1 MGIFSGLK
9 DYAKNQTQQPQGN
22 KSSGSG
28 VSGFSGMVS
37 GNTSS
42 RSSGSSGF
50 SGMVRTASGGQQR
63 MPDDGMTVRMPEPT
77 SYQKNMAKRTAQ
89 KPQEITFRN
98 VLGRLYDYGEKDAAG
113 AESLAEQFGNELATP
128 GSRFFFPYAQATNKA
143 VGNLE
148 SYGFN
153 MRGGATPEEILQTG
167 AGYKKYMRT
176 TGYTN
181 NFAAPTKKSSD
192 DERIGYEFWQYELA
206 EDETAKA
213 EQQRAAIEEEISYLV
228 GRTDLNLSND
238 QIADMVYGD
247 NFKTKYKT
255 LYDMDEGRMKGTPL
269 ELNRPVMWCG
279 KDSIYGMIYAARN
292 NGGTGNHFL
301 DMAYADLGR
310 GNVWQDNPEIT
321 AKLTKGAESYSP
333 FSVASTMNDELMYF
347 GTDHFDSNWLEEN
360 EWMLES
366 GDETMVQMYYNVQE
380 GEAFTQAAESELATM
395 QAKIDRKLG
404 SKGATPE
411 NVGKYMQDLL
421 DSGDYPSLA
430 RMQKA
435 IDNRGDGLPKTTRKI
450 AFSKYDMMAYITEK
464 CGANSEKK
472 TGDDLLEENSLPTAN
487 TKAPAQE
494 ETAPEASSAETEA
507 SATAEEPAGKKE
519 AAGAHDNFGIK
530 GRTGEG
536 NIDLFNRKPYV
547 YEDGSV
553 ATVESISFRDE
564 DEGKEILIP
573 TIVDGKRLTEDEA
586 IEHYYNSGEYL
597 GKFDT
602 VEEAN
607 EYGERLHRQQEAL
620 YSHADQDRPGP
631 EPTTTKNTEEFNQ
644 QQDQTR
650 NNWTVTDI
658 QDEADRLLRESQGA
672 SLKPSRGVPAN
683 RLLAKVDAGTMSDVP
698 MTTPAPTASEEQ
710 RREAYDAKYGTGAYD
725 REVAGARDR
734 EQQQQQSGPATTPSP
749 TPSPDATAQ
758 APKEKTGQ
766 QRIEDS
772 QNSKVSDATLALESG
787 MTMADKMY
795 FSKNP
800 GVEYGRVRESML
812 HGPLNPELWQDPNYV
827 QHMTGKQ
834 QQKAEQ
840 NYIATAFDSMSMRT
854 EYENRAARIS
864 DLETQINS
872 IWETYGDRLYA
883 REEIPDSIDVNIPGL
898 DQEITIFYDS
908 ETGTYEAPEM
918 TVFMENYLA
927 SRGITTEEYLRQVD
941 ETVSNANQYA
951 SRIMAARESFGGNIP
966 DDMPS
971 LADVNDMTETLTR
984 LQQQQADAQDG
995 YDQANAD
1002 LSSAGERNMRMND
1015 IAMRNGGEVTD
1026 RYAIDTTL
1034 EYVKGFYG
1042 YESPP
1047 AAVQGSLFSQL
1058 ATRYVDLG
1066 GDIVESQREETIR
1079 QSESERI
1086 AALDEYIADA
1096 DFALTLFGD
1105 NMPEDYRA
1113 AIESYKGD
1121 LESQKRQYG
1130 YYDLYRSENFKDL
1143 AARGLQLVNLSDGI
1157 VDSNVMTAE
1166 EKSQI
1171 AHLTAQTEM
1180 LNFAE
1185 DYERDMFYAILAG
1198 DGQHPNV
1205 EGAWQYY
1212 QDVAPGIQART
1223 DDTIRQNTE
1232 EMAQEWYGRLLN
1244 TGVGIA
1250 LAPVEVI
1257 ASGLNLI
1264 SMAAGNES
1272 SYTLNL
1278 AGNMSKTAYGATVKA
1293 LDDTYGDGPQGKIIK
1308 GLYEIAYNRGRSAM
1322 VGSAFGG
1329 MFPEGTSDIVHAM
1342 PIALTA
1348 MNDTVTQAINA
1359 GVEPWK
1365 AWTMGAATFLSE
1377 SVTEGIEFGH
1387 MDKAFKDGF
1396 QAISTVDAFKDFFKS
1411 YIPSAMSEVVGE
1423 SVNDILEN
1431 AADIYLAGDKGEYA
1445 AMVQSYVDQG
1455 YLPEMAEELA
1465 TRDQINGI
1473 FHTAVISF
1481 FSPGMDVLQIAG
1493 GQLKSYADYHQMAV
1507 EQSALT
1513 GERVTVRDLRKANS
1527 LKVRGEQAAAEQRE
1541 QIDLSR
1547 PMKPLFS
1554 EERAE
1559 RMRQENAAIES
1570 MTVDEQTQQ
1579 SQTEA
1584 YDIDMTVLDGL
1595 DGENVDS
1602 TAETS
1607 TVSAVLQTANG
1618 DANAAGAAAVGME
1631 TVMGES
1637 YISKM
1642 QSLLAGGMVEGV
1654 DIDTLKQGM
1663 QYAALAD
1670 GESRRVLQSPA
1681 FAGSTPAQQARM
1693 LALAAG
1699 LDAQSEDA
1707 NQQVATAVH
1716 EFRVAETMKEMMA
1729 NGAGDAAVQ
1738 AEQDITDA
1746 KRDTTRARETLE
1758 THKAE
1763 TRAANEAVEAATQ
1776 AMLEN
1781 PEEGEGALGT
1791 ALEKAEGAAAVEQ
1804 EYEQKVAGA
1813 ERNQEKVENTARKTI
1828 SDTMTGLR
1836 QQAEQDVA
1844 EQEAQEAQ
1852 ARQEE
1857 LDRKQ
1862 ADIAEQER
1870 LQAEEDERTGKADE
1884 DRADTLIENYLD
1896 SQRLEGAERD
1906 NEKARLMD
1914 MRDRIKLGKIDMSNK
1929 LDNAEGI
1936 LAIGAFGR
1944 KLGLSFELSDTLG
1957 SARGMYEN
1965 GKVYLNNSLIKNGQ
1979 MTVGQALVEASLH
1992 EITHSME
1999 NTKHYKS
2006 YRNTVLSALFGDG
2019 STGSTQELYDSNAD
2033 FRAAVDQKIAEY
2045 SESVGQDLSI
2055 EAAEKE
2061 IVADFA
2067 RTRLNE
2073 RDVVMRFLDNGLG
2086 GKMRNT
2092 LHNIN
2097 QALKN
2102 FRLRGEEKI
2111 KAEYLRRAERAFQ
2124 KAMDDVAKSEVHP
2137 EGGQFSVVQFAQA
2150 AGMDFNPDTL
2160 QLYDAQGRE
2169 IDGVNNKVTT
2179 DMMAQ
2184 TPVGMLINN
2193 GLSEEQRGPAM
2204 DMMAGLMNMV
2214 ARYKDS
2220 NLVWEIGA
2228 STLSST
2234 FSALKS
2240 NSDPQYATTVD
2251 FGTVCAKTQAI
2262 IDVMS
2267 QVMLDRVKEGKTGG
2281 LTRDEIMKVYNETHN
2296 AGLSVPCPVC
2306 YVFSRWMGVPSLL
2319 GQMSQFQNDYVVKN
2333 EDGSINTEATQA
2345 KADEYIRNAEEK
2357 YGDAKKVNN
2366 AKAKL
2371 QAQLA
2376 KLGEQLDLTTD
2387 KSERDSIVR
2396 RMTEIDDQLTEVN
2409 AYNWITQALCKK
2421 NKDGS
2426 YTVDPKFKI
2435 TPDEI
2440 LFDLNRTGEF
2450 AGYEKNWRYRNTRGA
2465 GMGKAI
2471 MPYSGE
2477 TIGDILYGV
2486 KSNGRQSNIK
2496 NPWLNMDEK
2505 AAARQLKNAQE
2516 RARKQNLVGGQRLQS
2531 TSDFRPEWGLDYIM
2545 SFLELQAAG
2554 SKVQMYT
2561 KVPEAVDFLTSVGAD
2576 VNMSIMAKNNGFHEA
2591 SAEEI
2596 AGMTEEQREAATIDG
2611 KVYVMDFSSITGMDY
2626 ETAKGLKN
2634 KHDRAQM
2641 ILVGMNDT
2649 HIRLAMKNSDID
2661 FIIPWHSS
2669 GNSQDTLKK
2678 LIGSVGEKLITG
2690 TDYSTTQTDSASAD
2704 RTPEQKALWDAR
2716 VKLLTKGGNAL
2727 TLEERTALLNN
2738 PYTADLYKRF
2748 TQKGVDPDCYG
2759 VKLNKAQAEQI
2770 FPYEYWDTTLTK
2782 DQADQN
2788 GKRFVEYCEAM
2799 GIVPRF
2805 SQFKDDP
2812 GYWKLL
2818 IDRPMYNN
2826 DGSYHQQQVIDV
2838 TNARIGALDEGGKLT
2853 DSDLPTSAQAKYAS
2867 KDPRSDKY
2875 GEYTEREQRAIENS
2889 KAILDQ
2895 QYDDGSDGQYSVF
2908 GDMTDADMEQM
2919 MGQAEGGYQDVAEFD
2934 DAESSEADS
2943 NQAIYH
2949 QNPEYMKPFAEQL
2962 HDFAPKET
2970 RKAIFGSDS
2979 LLVGGTPELLK
2990 KIGFPS
2996 LPVVINQQHVGYAL
3010 DGNYPNPKY
3019 RAGHIFSEE
3028 ELSKLPEKI
3037 ADPVAIT
3044 YSPKKEKNKFNIY
3057 VDMVNTEGD
3066 KVLVPLEV
3074 GAARNIGGRENVS
3087 NVLRTVFEQEDGT
3100 DILLGAIK
3108 NDSETDQRLFY
3119 LNKEKALSLEFPY
3132 DKITIV
3138 ENAPSGIN
3146 HIINAEGSLVNTDV
3160 KSQTDTPQ
3168 FKSWF
3173 GNSKVVNPDKS
3184 PMVVYHGSNANER
3197 FSVFKPG
3204 ERGEMWFSSSEETA
3218 YNKRP
3223 QMYKEY
3229 LKIENPYEETNYIGT
3244 NSKFDPVRV
3253 TEEGRANGHDGSIVH
3268 WRLDPKLAE
3277 NAIHTMEA
3285 ANLTDILATD
3295 GFNKNFS
3302 FLPHGDQMKA
3312 LAREGETLVDFMKRG
3327 MSEDLYQWFAVSDP
3341 TQIKSA
3347 TDNIGLF
3354 DTRNPDIRYSA
3365 GGESTDA
3372 DAVQQLISMGA
3383 ITQEDVDAYN
3393 GVSLPPTGG
3402 EGETSLPGTPGMG
3415 PQRQFGHQTAQ
3426 DSDALHQE
3434 VRDYL
3439 YSHSTYT
3446 PDTNQAQIDRAMDWV
3461 QQQANDA
3468 DPDGYRNAVNEVTSE
3483 NFDYRSADGQAR
3495 MLTVMGM
3502 AALKGDVETELRLAD
3517 AYNAQGTDLGRQ
3529 LQARKIF
3536 RLMTPIGRISHF
3548 QKQVDNLNREIGRKT
3563 GRTGTIKLDDWT
3575 VRAIGA
3581 AENEADFEKV
3591 RQTVAKEIGEQIP
3604 ANWKDKLNAWR
3615 MLAMLGNPRTHIR
3628 NIVGNALFIPAVSIK
3643 NKLGAVAELGLEKG
3657 QRTKT
3662 LAPAVSKEIR
3672 DFARQDAVAMKDTLT
3687 GEAKYNEED
3696 LIQQNRR
3703 IFRLGL
3709 LQTLS
3714 DFNSNALEG
3723 EDWFFLKGHYRRA
3736 LGGWMQANGY
3746 TAEQMRNDPALL
3758 EHGRTYA
3765 VQEAQKATYR
3775 DFNGLAKRLNDLTRN
3790 PETTGQKV
3798 LAFGMNAVLPFKK
3811 TPANILKRGIEY
3823 SPVGIARALTTDLRG
3838 LKQYQDYQNGK
3849 LNALPDSAVSP
3860 NEFIDHVCSGLTGT
3874 GIMAMGA
3881 ILGSMGVVSCGLDGD
3896 DDDEFE
3902 KLRGNQE
3909 YAIKFSIGGQDVTFT
3924 MDWAAPMSM
3933 PFFVGAAIW
3942 EQHQAEG
3949 GMDPDSLI
3957 NAFGNITEPVFNL
3970 SMLDGVNSLVD
3981 MFTSGQDTNATLT
3994 QLGAKVA
4001 ANYATSYIPSILG
4014 ATARTV
4020 DTTRRKAY
4028 VESGKGSGIMGT
4040 FRYAREQ
4047 VENKIPGLSQTN
4059 IPYRDVWGNA
4069 EESGLGERI
4078 LENFVLPGYINQY
4091 RDDPVVGELQRI
4103 GIVPKDAG
4111 KTFNAG
4117 GSKYVLTDKQYD
4129 AYKTTRGQT
4138 AYNTLNEM
4146 MNTDYYQSSDPDTKR
4161 ALVEGVW
4168 DYANNRG
4175 KLAVDPNIEV
4185 DEWVRDGSNPVQE
4198 IIDGSEA
4205 KAKKNRITTNKGNM
4219 ITALSQGD
4227 IEGYETMVE
4236 ALREDG
4242 VDDKT
4247 IKNKIADTYRDQY
4260 KDAYRNGDY
4269 SEMERIETL
4278 LSNTDFDF
4286 DTYSWEKAVDKETN

>member
-1 MGIFSGLK
+1 MGFFSGLK
-9 DYAKNQTQQPQGN
+9 DYAKNQAQQPQGN
-22 KSSGSG
+22 TSSGSG
-28 VSGFSGMVS
+28 GSAFSRMLG

-42 RSSGSSGF
+42 HSSGSSGF
-50 SGMVRTASGGQQR
+50 SGTVHTANGGQQR
-63 MPDDGMTVRMPEPT
+63 MPEDGMTVRMPEPT

-153 MRGGATPEEILQTG
+153 MRGGATPEEILQAG

-321 AKLTKGAESYSP
+321 AKLTKGADSYSP

-472 TGDDLLEENSLPTAN
+472 TGDDLLEENSLPTKDRVLTA
-487 TKAPAQE
+487 A
-494 ETAPEASSAETEA
+494 APETTSPETEA
-507 SATAEEPAGKKE
+507 VAVTEEPAGTETASTDTASKKE

-553 ATVESISFRDE
+553 ATVESISFRD
-564 DEGKEILIP
+564 DGEGKEILIP

-602 VEEAN
+602 VEEAD

-620 YSHADQDRPGP
+620 YSPADQDRPGP

-658 QDEADRLLRESQGA
+658 QDEADRLLRESG
-672 SLKPSRGVPAN
+672 SSNFYTPLGVYTGGGEITDRMDRNPGSHKWVPYGNLPAN
-683 RLLAKVDAGTMSDVP
+683 RLLAKADTGTMSDAP
-698 MTTPAPTASEEQ
+698 TATPAPTASEEQ

-734 EQQQQQSGPATTPSP
+734 EQQQQQPGPAATPAPTP

-766 QRIEDS
+766 QRIEDA

-827 QHMTGKQ
+827 QHMTVKQ

-840 NYIATAFDSMSMRT
+840 NYIATAFGSMSMRT

-872 IWETYGDRLYA
+872 IWETYGDGLYA

-927 SRGITTEEYLRQVD
+927 SRGITTEEYFRQVG

-951 SRIMAARESFGGNIP
+951 SQIMAARESFGGNIP
-966 DDMPS
+966 EDMPS

-1002 LSSAGERNMRMND
+1002 LSSAGERNMRMNN
-1015 IAMRNGGEVTD
+1015 IALRNGGEVTD

-1066 GDIVESQREETIR
+1066 GDVVESQREETIR

-1143 AARGLQLVNLSDGI
+1143 AAHGLQLVNLSDGI

-1223 DDTIRQNTE
+1223 DDTIQQNTE

-1293 LDDTYGDGPQGKIIK
+1293 LDDTYGDSPQGKIIK

-1322 VGSAFGG
+1322 VGGAFGSIMPTVG
-1329 MFPEGTSDIVHAM
+1329 NEFLNEVVNAM
-1342 PIALTA
+1342 PIATVA
-1348 MNDTVTQAINA
+1348 MNETVSQALEDN
-1359 GVEPWK
+1359 VTPWK
-1365 AWTMGAATFLSE
+1365 AWTMGVATFLGE
-1377 SVTEGIEFGH
+1377 SVTEGINLGD
-1387 MDKAFKDGF
+1387 MDEAFKIGF
-1396 QAISTVDAFKDFFKS
+1396 ESITTPEAFKTFFKG
-1411 YIPSAMSEVVGE
+1411 YVKNAMGEVLGE
-1423 SVNDILEN
+1423 SANDIL
-1431 AADIYLAGDKGEYA
+1431 DLGAGYFLGEGSDDYS
-1445 AMVQSYVDQG
+1445 QLLEKYNSEYPND
-1455 YLPEMAEELA
+1455 PSMAKELA
-1465 TRDQINGI
+1465 IRDCIARV
-1473 FHTAVISF
+1473 FHTAAISF
-1481 FSPGMDVLQIAG
+1481 FSPGTDVI
-1493 GQLKSYADYHQMAV
+1493 QLARGRVANYMQYAD
-1507 EQSALT
+1507 SARQATNLT
-1513 GERVTVRDLRKANS
+1513 GQRTTVRDLRQADS
-1527 LKVRGEQAAAEQRE
+1527 LKVRGEQAAAKQRE

-1554 EERAE
+1554 EERAA

-1579 SQTEA
+1579 SQAEA

-1699 LDAQSEDA
+1699 LDAQNENA
-1707 NQQVATAVH
+1707 NQQVDTAVH

-1804 EYEQKVAGA
+1804 EYEQKVTGA

-1836 QQAEQDVA
+1836 QQAEQTVV

-1870 LQAEEDERTGKADE
+1870 LQAEEDERTGKTDE

-1965 GKVYLNNSLIKNGQ
+1965 GKIYLNNSLIKNGQ

-2111 KAEYLRRAERAFQ
+2111 QAEYLRRAERAFQ

-2137 EGGQFSVVQFAQA
+2137 EGGQFSVMQFAQA

-2426 YTVDPKFKI
+2426 YTVDPKFKV

-2505 AAARQLKNAQE
+2505 AAARQLKNAQD

-2596 AGMTEEQREAATIDG
+2596 AGMTEEQREAATIDD

-2838 TNARIGALDEGGKLT
+2838 TNARVGALDEGGKLT

-2919 MGQAEGGYQDVAEFD
+2919 VGQAEEDYSSGGEMT
-2934 DAESSEADS
+2934 EADLAGRAAELENLQ
-2943 NQAIYH
+2943 NQY
-2949 QNPEYMKPFAEQL
+2949 
-2962 HDFAPKET
+2962 
-2970 RKAIFGSDS
+2970 
-2979 LLVGGTPELLK
+2979 
-2990 KIGFPS
+2990 PS
-2996 LPVVINQQHVGYAL
+2996 
-3010 DGNYPNPKY
+3010 
-3019 RAGHIFSEE
+3019 S
-3028 ELSKLPEKI
+3028 
-3037 ADPVAIT
+3037 
-3044 YSPKKEKNKFNIY
+3044 
-3057 VDMVNTEGD
+3057 
-3066 KVLVPLEV
+3066 
-3074 GAARNIGGRENVS
+3074 
-3087 NVLRTVFEQEDGT
+3087 
-3100 DILLGAIK
+3100 
-3108 NDSETDQRLFY
+3108 
-3119 LNKEKALSLEFPY
+3119 
-3132 DKITIV
+3132 TI
-3138 ENAPSGIN
+3138 
-3146 HIINAEGSLVNTDV
+3146 
-3160 KSQTDTPQ
+3160 
-3168 FKSWF
+3168 
-3173 GNSKVVNPDKS
+3173 
-3184 PMVVYHGSNANER
+3184 
-3197 FSVFKPG
+3197 
-3204 ERGEMWFSSSEETA
+3204 
-3218 YNKRP
+3218 
-3223 QMYKEY
+3223 
-3229 LKIENPYEETNYIGT
+3229 
-3244 NSKFDPVRV
+3244 KFDPRHTQEQIDTISSFLDAVDDRILNAAQAVMADKDQYIKPINLGRV
-3253 TEEGRANGHDGSIVH
+3253 NDREAAKIMELTGVDVSEYTHEINKDFF
-3268 WRLDPKLAE
+3268 
-3277 NAIHTMEA
+3277 IHTDKRHGTGDHVADRSMSDLNDVSRVMWVIENNDNIIIDPGTKKSGRGNKDKNGNRAINIRYEKQIDGTMYVVEA
-3285 ANLTDILATD
+3285 VGENKKHKLRLIGAFIEKKNSAINSQNSPAT
-3295 GFNKNFS
+3295 
-3302 FLPHGDQMKA
+3302 
-3312 LAREGETLVDFMKRG
+3312 
-3327 MSEDLYQWFAVSDP
+3327 YVSDAYAPDP
-3341 TQIKSA
+3341 TSENVRTTPYEVTVPQNES
-3347 TDNIGLF
+3347 DVNGQ
-3354 DTRNPDIRYSA
+3354 YSA

-3402 EGETSLPGTPGMG
+3402 EGETSIPGAPGMG

-3461 QQQANDA
+3461 QQRANDA

-3563 GRTGTIKLDDWT
+3563 GRTGTIKLDEWT

-3581 AENEADFEKV
+3581 AENETDFEKV

-3628 NIVGNALFIPAVSIK
+3628 NIVGNALFIPAVNIK

-3703 IFRLGL
+3703 TFRLGL

-3758 EHGRTYA
+3758 EQGRTYA

-3798 LAFGMNAVLPFKK
+3798 LSFGMNAVLPFKK

-4014 ATARTV
+4014 ATARTI

-4028 VESGKGSGIMGT
+4028 VESRKGSGIMGT

-4138 AYNTLNEM
+4138 AYNTLSEM
-4146 MNTDYYQSSDPDTKR
+4146 MNTDYYQSSDPDTQR

-4219 ITALSQGD
+4219 ITELNRGD
-4227 IEGYETMVE
+4227 MEGYEAMVE

-4242 VDDKT
+4242 VDDSKIKST
-4247 IKNKIADTYRDQY
+4247 ISDAYRDRY

-4269 SEMERIETL
+4269 AEMERIETL
-4278 LSNTDFDF
+4278 LGNTDFDF
-4286 DTYSWEKAVDKETN
+4286 DTYSWEKAVDKENN

>member
-1 MGIFSGLK
+1 MGIFNGLK
-9 DYAKNQTQQPQGN
+9 DYAKNQTQGN
-22 KSSGSG
+22 TSSGSG
-28 VSGFSGMVS
+28 VSGFSGMAN

-50 SGMVRTASGGQQR
+50 SGMVRTANGGQQR
-63 MPDDGMTVRMPEPT
+63 MPEDGMTVRMPEPT
-77 SYQKNMAKRTAQ
+77 SYQKNLAKRTEQ
-89 KPQEITFRN
+89 KQPAITLRST
-98 VLGRLYDYGEKDAAG
+98 LGRLYEFGEKDPAG
-113 AESLAEQFGNELATP
+113 ADELTSQFMQELSSPSSPIYSPFARPTNRAVDYLRELGVDDPIDDAFYEKYAFLKDEYVYTANTNSLSSTMTGK
-128 GSRFFFPYAQATNKA
+128 R
-143 VGNLE
+143 
-148 SYGFN
+148 
-153 MRGGATPEEILQTG
+153 ATPEQKAAYYYNQL
-167 AGYKKYMRT
+167 YMQEED
-176 TGYTN
+176 
-181 NFAAPTKKSSD
+181 TKS
-192 DERIGYEFWQYELA
+192 
-206 EDETAKA
+206 A
-213 EQQRAAIEEEISYLV
+213 EQEWAAAQDEARYWA
-228 GRTDLNLSND
+228 GRTDLNLSPD
-238 QIADMVYGD
+238 EIVQRVLDGRSSR
-247 NFKTKYKT
+247 YKT
-255 LYDMDEGRMKGTPL
+255 LGKMDETRLKGTPM
-269 ELNRPVMWCG
+269 ELNRAVGYSEDALYATVW
-279 KDSIYGMIYAARN
+279 AARN
-292 NGGTGNHFL
+292 DGGTGNMWT
-301 DMAYADLGR
+301 DMAYSSLGR

-321 AKLTKGAESYSP
+321 AKLAKGADSYSP
-333 FSVASTMNDELMYF
+333 FSVASTMNDELVYF

-472 TGDDLLEENSLPTAN
+472 TGDDLLEENSLPATN
-487 TKAPAQE
+487 TQAPAQE
-494 ETAPEASSAETEA
+494 EAAPEASSAETEA
-507 SATAEEPAGKKE
+507 PATAEEPAGKKE

-573 TIVDGKRLTEDEA
+573 TIVDGKRLTKDEA

-602 VEEAN
+602 VEEAD

-620 YSHADQDRPGP
+620 YSPADQDRPGP

-683 RLLAKVDAGTMSDVP
+683 RLLAKADAGTMSDVP
-698 MTTPAPTASEEQ
+698 MTTPAPRGSEEQ

-734 EQQQQQSGPATTPSP
+734 EQQQQQPGPAATPAPTP

-766 QRIEDS
+766 QRIEDA

-872 IWETYGDRLYA
+872 IWETYGDGLYA
-883 REEIPDSIDVNIPGL
+883 RLEVQDYIPIRVQGDYGEVNVYIEYN
-898 DQEITIFYDS
+898 Q
-908 ETGTYEAPEM
+908 ETGSYEVAEPDEFLQDALDRNGVDMSIYNSQIEDAIAHNNDLRPRILAGKAKYPDGVPE
-918 TVFMENYLA
+918 
-927 SRGITTEEYLRQVD
+927 
-941 ETVSNANQYA
+941 
-951 SRIMAARESFGGNIP
+951 
-966 DDMPS
+966 DMP
-971 LADVNDMTETLTR
+971 TLEE
-984 LQQQQADAQDG
+984 LDEMQAQLNGYIQQNMAIQDD
-995 YDQANAD
+995 YEQANAAI
-1002 LSSAGERNMRMND
+1002 SSAGERNMRMND
-1015 IAMRNGGEVTD
+1015 IALRNGGEVTD

-1293 LDDTYGDGPQGKIIK
+1293 LDDAYGDGPQGKIIK

-1527 LKVRGEQAAAEQRE
+1527 LKVRGERAAAEQRE
-1541 QIDLSR
+1541 QIDLNR

-1579 SQTEA
+1579 SQAEA

-1699 LDAQSEDA
+1699 LDVQNENA

-1813 ERNQEKVENTARKTI
+1813 ERNQEKIENTARKTI

-1836 QQAEQDVA
+1836 QQAEQAVA

-1896 SQRLEGAERD
+1896 NQRLEGAERD

-1965 GKVYLNNSLIKNGQ
+1965 GKIYLNNNLIKNGQ

-2111 KAEYLRRAERAFQ
+2111 QAEYLRRAERAFQ

-2137 EGGQFSVVQFAQA
+2137 EGGQFSVMQFAQS

-2179 DMMAQ
+2179 DMMAK

-2319 GQMSQFQNDYVVKN
+2319 GQMSQFQNDYVVQN

-2426 YTVDPKFKI
+2426 YTVDPKFKV

-2505 AAARQLKNAQE
+2505 AAARQLKNAQD
-2516 RARKQNLVGGQRLQS
+2516 RAKKQNLVGGQRLQS

-2838 TNARIGALDEGGKLT
+2838 TNARVGALDESGKLT

-2908 GDMTDADMEQM
+2908 GNMTDADMEQM
-2919 MGQAEGGYQDVAEFD
+2919 IGQTEEDYSSGGEMT
-2934 DAESSEADS
+2934 EADLAGRAAELENLQ
-2943 NQAIYH
+2943 NQY
-2949 QNPEYMKPFAEQL
+2949 
-2962 HDFAPKET
+2962 
-2970 RKAIFGSDS
+2970 
-2979 LLVGGTPELLK
+2979 
-2990 KIGFPS
+2990 PS
-2996 LPVVINQQHVGYAL
+2996 
-3010 DGNYPNPKY
+3010 
-3019 RAGHIFSEE
+3019 S
-3028 ELSKLPEKI
+3028 
-3037 ADPVAIT
+3037 
-3044 YSPKKEKNKFNIY
+3044 
-3057 VDMVNTEGD
+3057 
-3066 KVLVPLEV
+3066 
-3074 GAARNIGGRENVS
+3074 
-3087 NVLRTVFEQEDGT
+3087 
-3100 DILLGAIK
+3100 
-3108 NDSETDQRLFY
+3108 
-3119 LNKEKALSLEFPY
+3119 
-3132 DKITIV
+3132 TI
-3138 ENAPSGIN
+3138 
-3146 HIINAEGSLVNTDV
+3146 
-3160 KSQTDTPQ
+3160 
-3168 FKSWF
+3168 
-3173 GNSKVVNPDKS
+3173 
-3184 PMVVYHGSNANER
+3184 
-3197 FSVFKPG
+3197 
-3204 ERGEMWFSSSEETA
+3204 
-3218 YNKRP
+3218 
-3223 QMYKEY
+3223 
-3229 LKIENPYEETNYIGT
+3229 
-3244 NSKFDPVRV
+3244 KFDPRHTQEQIDTISSFLDAVDDRILNAAQAVMADKDQYIKPINLGRV
-3253 TEEGRANGHDGSIVH
+3253 NDREAAKIMELTGVDVSEYTHEINKDFF
-3268 WRLDPKLAE
+3268 
-3277 NAIHTMEA
+3277 IHTDKRHGTGDHVADRSMSDLNDVSRVMWVIENHDNIIIDPGTKKSGRGNKDKNGNRAINIRYEKQIDGTMYVVEA
-3285 ANLTDILATD
+3285 VGENKKHKLRLIGAYIEKKNSAINSQNSPAT
-3295 GFNKNFS
+3295 
-3302 FLPHGDQMKA
+3302 
-3312 LAREGETLVDFMKRG
+3312 
-3327 MSEDLYQWFAVSDP
+3327 YVSDAYAPDP
-3341 TQIKSA
+3341 TSENVRTTPYEVTIPQNES
-3347 TDNIGLF
+3347 DVNGQ
-3354 DTRNPDIRYSA
+3354 YSA

-3461 QQQANDA
+3461 QQRANDA

-3548 QKQVDNLNREIGRKT
+3548 QKQVDNLNREIGKKT

-3643 NKLGAVAELGLEKG
+3643 NKMGAVAELGLEKG

-3758 EHGRTYA
+3758 EQGRTYA

-4138 AYNTLNEM
+4138 AYNTLSEM
-4146 MNTDYYQSSDPDTKR
+4146 MNTDYYQSSDPDTQR

-4227 IEGYETMVE
+4227 IEGYEAMVE

-4278 LSNTDFDF
+4278 LGNTDFDF
-4286 DTYSWEKAVDKETN
+4286 DTYSWEKAVDKEAN